1 MQKRA
6 IDMTCARSLALLAT
20 VLTLAAGSPA
30 FAQGGPVSYDAG
42 KTPAQLFASDCGIC
56 HKSPVGLSKGG
67 GIFGLQGFLREHYTS
82 SRQSAALLATY
93 LQSMD
98 AAAGQG
104 AKPAP
109 KRGARPE
116 GATARR
122 SKPSEAKPGEGKP
135 SDAKPETNPDTAAAK
150 PAETRPAEAK
160 PVDSPPPAAP
170 ADAKPAPAPA
180 DPKPAEAPKAD

>member
-1 MQKRA
+1 
-6 IDMTCARSLALLAT
+6 LAA
-20 VLTLAAGSPA
+20 VWALAAGSPA
-30 FAQGGPVSYDAG
+30 FAQSGPVSYDAG

-98 AAAGQG
+98 AAAGQS
-104 AKPAP
+104 AKPAS

-150 PAETRPAEAK
+150 P
-160 PVDSPPPAAP
+160 VDSPAPAAP

>member
-30 FAQGGPVSYDAG
+30 FAQSGPVSYDAG
-42 KTPAQLFASDCGIC
+42 KTPAQLFASDCGVC

-98 AAAGQG
+98 AAAGQS

-109 KRGARPE
+109 KRGTRPE

-122 SKPSEAKPGEGKP
+122 SKPSEGKAGESKP
-135 SDAKPETNPDTAAAK
+135 SDAKPETKPDTAAAK
-150 PAETRPAEAK
+150 PVEANPAETK
-160 PVDSPPPAAP
+160 PPAAP

>member
-42 KTPAQLFASDCGIC
+42 KTPAQLFASDCGVC

-98 AAAGQG
+98 AAAGQS

-109 KRGARPE
+109 KRGTRPE

-122 SKPSEAKPGEGKP
+122 SKPSEGKAGESKP
-135 SDAKPETNPDTAAAK
+135 SDAKPETKPDTAAAK
-150 PAETRPAEAK
+150 PF
-160 PVDSPPPAAP
+160 DSPPPAAP
-170 ADAKPAPAPA
+170 VYAKPAPAPA